1 MGFLDLSNVEIKY
14 KGIILVVRGVSISI
28 PEEGIVAILGANGAG
43 KTTILKG
50 ISGLLKT
57 EEGEVTD
64 GRIEFLG
71 ARIDRTYA
79 EDIFDLGVV
88 QVMEGRRIFPYLT
101 TEENLSVGAKK
112 TSDIDNRLE
121 LVYDYFPQ
129 LKKLKKR
136 LSGYLSGGEQQMLV
150 IGRALM
156 SDPKLLL
163 LDEPTMGLSPLLTSE
178 IFHII
183 KRINKEQKTSILLVE
198 QNAAGALSVCDYG
211 YILESGR
218 IVLEG
223 SADELKENPDIKE
236 FYLGMSSLGEKK
248 NFREIKHYKRRKRWL
263 G

>member
-1 MGFLDLSNVEIKY
+1 MRFLDLSNVEIKY
-14 KGIILVVRGVSISI
+14 KGVILVVRGVSMSV
-28 PEEGIVAILGANGAG
+28 PAEGVVAVLGANGAG
-43 KTTILKG
+43 KTTILKA
-50 ISGLLKT
+50 ISGLLRT

-71 ARIDRTYA
+71 APIDKAYA
-79 EDIFDLGVV
+79 EDIFDLGIV

-101 TEENLSVGAKK
+101 TEENLSVGAKN
-112 TSDIDNRLE
+112 TSDIKNRLD
-121 LVYDYFPQ
+121 LVYNYFPQ
-129 LKKLKKR
+129 LAKMKKR
-136 LSGYLSGGEQQMLV
+136 VSGYLSGGEQQMLV

-156 SDPKLLL
+156 SDPRLLL

-183 KRINKEQKTSILLVE
+183 KRINKEQKTSVLLVE
-198 QNAAGALSVCDYG
+198 QNAAGALSTSDYG

-223 SADELKENPDIKE
+223 SADELMENPDIKE

-248 NFREIKHYKRRKRWL
+248 SFKDVKHYKRRKRWL